1 LEHAAPKFL
10 ITEKIVVGGGLN
22 TDIRF
27 YVLKETLPSCNSA
40 PALAVTMYGGE
51 RLQSSREARR
61 LAKCLNSLKNY
72 LESANATK
80 HHGVVLSAQTP
91 LVVDPTLHSLMTG
104 VQPPK
109 VSDEEKQKDEQWMR
123 TMGIGV
129 YQPKTHFYQAPREFD
144 E

>member
-1 LEHAAPKFL
+1 MLEQVSQDPLEHAAPKFL

-27 YVLKETLPSCNSA
+27 YILQETLPSCNAA
-40 PALAVTMYGGE
+40 PSLSVSMYGGA

-72 LESANATK
+72 LEAANATK

-91 LVVDPTLHSLMTG
+91 LVVD
-104 VQPPK
+104 
-109 VSDEEKQKDEQWMR
+109 
-123 TMGIGV
+123 
-129 YQPKTHFYQAPREFD
+129 
-144 E
+144 

>member
-10 ITEKIVVGGGLN
+10 ITEKIIINVGLA

-27 YVLKETLPSCNSA
+27 YVLKETLPSCTSA
-40 PALAVTMYGGE
+40 PSLSVTMYGGE

-80 HHGVVLSAQTP
+80 HHGVVLSA
-91 LVVDPTLHSLMTG
+91 
-104 VQPPK
+104 
-109 VSDEEKQKDEQWMR
+109 
-123 TMGIGV
+123 
-129 YQPKTHFYQAPREFD
+129 
-144 E
+144 